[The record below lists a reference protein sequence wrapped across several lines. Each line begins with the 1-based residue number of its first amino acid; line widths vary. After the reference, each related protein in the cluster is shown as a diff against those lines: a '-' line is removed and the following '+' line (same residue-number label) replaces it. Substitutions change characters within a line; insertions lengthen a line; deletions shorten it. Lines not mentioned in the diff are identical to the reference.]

1 MRFPTSRSR
10 VMSGQIFTRFI
21 IQAIEY
27 FNVHENFDK
36 HKINNIGIM
45 HKKRQSLQ
53 LYNCRSKHW
62 VVVKSRAY
70 IEVDEKQRSLVNSKV
85 HI

>member
-1 MRFPTSRSR
+1 MRCPASRSR

-21 IQAIEY
+21 QAIEY
-27 FNVHENFDK
+27 FNVHESFDK

-45 HKKRQSLQ
+45 PKKRQSLQ

-62 VVVKSRAY
+62 VVVKSRAC